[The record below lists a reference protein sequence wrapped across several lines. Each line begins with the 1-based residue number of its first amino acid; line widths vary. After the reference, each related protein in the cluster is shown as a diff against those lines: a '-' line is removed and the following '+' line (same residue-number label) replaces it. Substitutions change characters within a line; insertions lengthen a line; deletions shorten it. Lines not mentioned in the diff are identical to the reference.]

1 MENLQELINQN
12 FPIGSQ
18 TSEKDK
24 LFLLNAITTIK
35 ARAITNFKYIEIGS
49 FLGGSLTACLL
60 ENKCSLIVSVD
71 ERERQQLDE
80 RGAKYDY
87 SGITHQT
94 MIDNLTSHGMDV
106 SKLTTHDGSISS
118 YDRGKNK
125 FDLAFIDGE
134 HSDIACCRDFAWTY
148 PMMKESSIILFHDSS
163 IIYRA
168 LAIILELMHEKK
180 VEFQIFKDQMSEI
193 TAIFLGEF
201 AQINHREIFGDPEDW
216 ASFQNRSEVG
226 MLTSVI
232 KNRVN
237 FEVNPIIKPAPVLK
251 AF

>member
-1 MENLQELINQN
+1 MENQQQLINQN
-12 FPIGSQ
+12 FPISSQ
-18 TSEKDK
+18 TSDEDK

-35 ARAITNFKYIEIGS
+35 AKGITSFKYIEIGS
-49 FLGGSLTACLL
+49 FMGGSLTPFLL
-60 ENKCSLIVSVD
+60 ENACSLIVSVD
-71 ERERQQLDE
+71 ERERQQPDE

-94 MIDNLTSHGMDV
+94 MIDNLTSHDMDV
-106 SKLTTHDGSISS
+106 SKLITHDGSISS
-118 YDRGKNK
+118 YDRGNNK
-125 FDLAFIDGE
+125 FDIAFIDGE

-163 IIYRA
+163 IVYKA

-180 VEFQIFKDQMSEI
+180 VEFEIFKDQMSEV

-201 AQINHREIFGDPEDW
+201 ARINHRDIFGNPEDW
-216 ASFQNRSEVG
+216 QSFQNRSEIR
-226 MLTSVI
+226 MLSSI
-232 KNRVN
+232 IGHRVD
-237 FEVNPIIKPAPVLK
+237 FEVKPIIKPAPLFK